1 MVRLSRPSAR
11 QKLDWECEMKHLSK
25 DFIMRPINRDVKAK
39 VNYKTLGEEIW
50 DILVPAVWNP
60 VERALGLI
68 YSVPWEVLDNG
79 EWTNFVK

>member
-1 MVRLSRPSAR
+1 
-11 QKLDWECEMKHLSK
+11 MKHLSK

-39 VNYKTLGEEIW
+39 VNYKTLGDEMW

-60 VERALGLI
+60 IERSLGFV

-79 EWTNFVK
+79 EWTNYVK